1 MSGGS
6 LDYAYSK
13 LEMDVG
19 GKMHDP
25 EMEDLLQDFIKVLH
39 DLEWWLSSDIG
50 REAYMKTLNNFKKKW
65 LRGNPVDHLKPLI
78 EKRIEQTRQELF
90 DMLGESEGSKSG
102 R

>member
-13 LEMDVG
+13 LEMDVS

-39 DLEWWLSSDIG
+39 DLEWWLSADIG
-50 REAYMKTLNNFKKKW
+50 HEDYMKTLNSFKQKW
-65 LRGNPVDHLKPLI
+65 LRGNPVDRLKPLI
-78 EKRIEQTRQELF
+78 EKRIEQTKKELF
-90 DMLGESEGSKSG
+90 EMLGEGHE
-102 R
+102 